1 MERRAV
7 LRRRMNGTALVPI
20 LGATALLL
28 PIVSVLRLNTS
39 FRSCKLHV

>member
-1 MERRAV
+1 MERWAA
-7 LRRRMNGTALVPI
+7 LRRLMNGTAFAPI